1 MISWESRHLL
11 IFAHKVLE
19 MFLRWNSAF
28 LTAQGMIPNQTLT
41 LWTSYVHLLYC
52 TVLPHFY
59 VKLRVLSV
67 KTVQPHLCQYFQMH
81 SSEELLMKCTV
92 CYLKTV
98 LILIFKVGTLLKLV
112 IQWGMI
118 MIISAKKCTSNRAG
132 RVLYIGISH
141 RDVLSL
147 CVVMDTWHFN

>member
-1 MISWESRHLL
+1 MR
-11 IFAHKVLE
+11 
-19 MFLRWNSAF
+19 
-28 LTAQGMIPNQTLT
+28 
-41 LWTSYVHLLYC
+41 
-52 TVLPHFY
+52 
-59 VKLRVLSV
+59 
-67 KTVQPHLCQYFQMH
+67 

-92 CYLKTV
+92 RYLKTV

-112 IQWGMI
+112 IQWGMIMI

-147 CVVMDTWHFN
+147 CVLMDTWHFN